1 MRPAGR
7 FGRRRVRHDRNGQ
20 AVDPCN
26 LIVGLVPD
34 GPLAHGQEDGAPSAG
49 SAAGRVRDDD
59 GRLLGRRKRYYHHV
73 GGGGGARRLKRR
85 GRAPEPNRRGARG
98 AAGKRHLRRVDVGQD
113 GLGKLHAQRAAVQV
127 QLGRRRADE
136 FGGRAVRR
144 DPQWHVLGAGK
155 RVARHVKDGAGPNV
169 EPDRRGRSVGR
180 GDRPHVGGRQHEDDR
195 GAVAPAVARRGAVER
210 GPLPAAVV
218 LDVQSRRV
226 GRPRVDVLVECDPEG
241 ARLQVEKGRIGPEH
255 GRHGVGSD
263 GQRDR
268 RRRTGRVARQ
278 VLERAGLRGQPSRA
292 ARDAGRDGRVPL
304 RRRQRHRGRRRAG
317 GGVRDGHRGAGQRVE
332 YCGGGGGRQRQQGR
346 HRRSRIDVLVEP
358 HRERAV
364 AQV

>member
-1 MRPAGR
+1 MGRPVGR
-7 FGRRRVRHDRNGQ
+7 
-20 AVDPCN
+20 CN
-26 LIVGLVPD
+26 ARGVGGIEL
-34 GPLAHGQEDGAPSAG
+34 
-49 SAAGRVRDDD
+49 DDD
-59 GRLLGRRKRYYHHV
+59 R
-73 GGGGGARRLKRR
+73 
-85 GRAPEPNRRGARG
+85 
-98 AAGKRHLRRVDVGQD
+98 
-113 GLGKLHAQRAAVQV
+113 
-127 QLGRRRADE
+127 
-136 FGGRAVRR
+136 RAVR
-144 DPQWHVLGAGK
+144 A
-155 RVARHVKDGAGPNV
+155 AA
-169 EPDRRGRSVGR
+169 
-180 GDRPHVGGRQHEDDR
+180 
-195 GAVAPAVARRGAVER
+195 ARRGAVQPDAR
-210 GPLPAAVV
+210 RAVGA
-218 LDVQSRRV
+218 LDVQARRV
-226 GRPRVDVLVECDPEG
+226 GRPRVDVLVELECECAG
-241 ARLQVEKGRIGPEH
+241 RKVEQGRIGPEH